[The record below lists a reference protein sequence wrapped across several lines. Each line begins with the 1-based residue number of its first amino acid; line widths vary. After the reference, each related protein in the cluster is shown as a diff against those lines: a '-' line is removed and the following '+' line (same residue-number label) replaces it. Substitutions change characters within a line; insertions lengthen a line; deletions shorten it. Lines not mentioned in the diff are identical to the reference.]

1 MKVTVK
7 RVAPIMYK
15 NPRLQAEF
23 EETFYRN
30 QCIESLIQ
38 ENKDLRVSEGH
49 LRDDLACAEARI
61 EKLTAELAQVKK
73 DASHAAFATGEILLE
88 AERKAH
94 EHEALIAELNEQITA
109 SETNATFWKKVATE
123 NAELAE
129 QNIAQVAAWEHS
141 AHEQGERVREQSET
155 IARLEAQLVAIGKKN
170 DELQREIAYWKGK
183 TEEAT
188 AELVKCDI
196 GHYQREIDEWQAT
209 ANQLAEKCQKFQDE
223 RDKAWA
229 ALRELQDVESEL
241 EYYRDIATRR
251 KERIDKLMDQ
261 IIELETELAEL
272 TEDYNALVQTK
283 REYGEYIDT
292 LRQEI
297 KRLRNQMSLP
307 EFMRQFIE
315 MTRETVQNE
324 FPDSGNS

>member
-1 MKVTVK
+1 MKVKVIVK
-7 RVAPIMYK
+7 TSPKAQEKYYE
-15 NPRLQAEF
+15 QAIAEAYAEMEAMF
-23 EETFYRN
+23 
-30 QCIESLIQ
+30 Q
-38 ENKDLRVSEGH
+38 ENKDLRVSEAH
-49 LRDDLACAEARI
+49 LRDDLAR
-61 EKLTAELAQVKK
+61 AQ
-73 DASHAAFATGEILLE
+73 
-88 AERKAH
+88 
-94 EHEALIAELNEQITA
+94 ALIAELNDQIAA
-109 SETNATFWKKVATE
+109 SETDAAFWKKVAAE

-141 AHEQGERVREQSET
+141 AHEQGERVREQSEAIT
-155 IARLEAQLVAIGKKN
+155 RLEAQLVAMGKKN
-170 DELQREIAYWKGK
+170 DELQREIAYWESKAK
-183 TEEAT
+183 EAI
-188 AELVKCDI
+188 AELVKCDSSY
-196 GHYQREIDEWQAT
+196 YQKENDELKT
-209 ANQLAEKCQKFQDE
+209 TVDQLAEKCQKFQDE

-229 ALRELQDVESEL
+229 ALRELQNVESEL
-241 EYYRDIATRR
+241 EYYRDIAARR

-272 TEDYNALVQTK
+272 TEDYDALVQTK

>member
-1 MKVTVK
+1 MKVKVNVK
-7 RVAPIMYK
+7 TSPKAQEKYYE
-15 NPRLQAEF
+15 QAIAEAYA
-23 EETFYRN
+23 EMETMF
-30 QCIESLIQ
+30 Q

-49 LRDDLACAEARI
+49 LRDDLARAEARI

-94 EHEALIAELNEQITA
+94 EQEALIAELNDQITA
-109 SETNATFWKKVATE
+109 TEEDAEFWKKAAAE

-129 QNIAQVAAWEHS
+129 QNIAQVAAWERS
-141 AHEQGERVREQSET
+141 ANELKRE
-155 IARLEAQLVAIGKKN
+155 V
-170 DELQREIAYWKGK
+170 AYWKCK
-183 TEEAT
+183 AQEAI
-188 AELVKCDI
+188 AELAKFDV
-196 GHYQREIDEWQAT
+196 GYYQRAVDEWQTT
-209 ANQLAEKCQKFQDE
+209 ADQLAEKCQKFQDE

-229 ALRELQDVESEL
+229 ALRGLQNVESEL
-241 EYYRDIATRR
+241 EYYRDIAAHR
-251 KERIDKLMDQ
+251 KERNDKLMEQ
-261 IIELETELAEL
+261 IRELETELAEL
-272 TEDYNALVQTK
+272 TEDYDSLVQTK

-292 LRQEI
+292 LRQEN

>member
-1 MKVTVK
+1 MKVKVNVK
-7 RVAPIMYK
+7 TSPKAQEKYYE
-15 NPRLQAEF
+15 QAIAEAYAEMEAMF
-23 EETFYRN
+23 
-30 QCIESLIQ
+30 Q

-49 LRDDLACAEARI
+49 LRDDLAR
-61 EKLTAELAQVKK
+61 AQ
-73 DASHAAFATGEILLE
+73 
-88 AERKAH
+88 
-94 EHEALIAELNEQITA
+94 ALIAELNEQITA
-109 SETNATFWKKVATE
+109 SETDVAYWE
-123 NAELAE
+123 CKAQEAIAELAKFD
-129 QNIAQVAAWEHS
+129 V
-141 AHEQGERVREQSET
+141 G
-155 IARLEAQLVAIGKKN
+155 
-170 DELQREIAYWKGK
+170 Y
-183 TEEAT
+183 
-188 AELVKCDI
+188 
-196 GHYQREIDEWQAT
+196 YQRAVDEWQTT
-209 ANQLAEKCQKFQDE
+209 ADQLAEKCQKFQDE

-229 ALRELQDVESEL
+229 ALRGLQNVESEL

-272 TEDYNALVQTK
+272 NEDYDALVKTK

-292 LRQEI
+292 LRQEN